1 MVTEIEYGNGD
12 LTWSA
17 KSTVGQLFPEIKA
30 QTSTFCS
37 LSLQNAPA
45 QTHV

>member
-12 LTWSA
+12 LTWST
-17 KSTVGQLFPEIKA
+17 KSTVGQLFPETKA

-37 LSLQNAPA
+37 LSLQNSPA